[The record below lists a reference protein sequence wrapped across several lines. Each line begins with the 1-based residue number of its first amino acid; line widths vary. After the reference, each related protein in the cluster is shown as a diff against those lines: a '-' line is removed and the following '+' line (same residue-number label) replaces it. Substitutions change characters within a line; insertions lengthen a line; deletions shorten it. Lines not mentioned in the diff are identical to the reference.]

1 MSDTSLITNQQWQLF
16 QARNASSHLKNKL
29 DAIPQKTDAD
39 TLQQAQLKKVCSD
52 FESLFVA
59 QMMKDMR
66 NAIPK
71 EDLFHGG
78 KAEEIYTSML
88 DEKYAIEISKNGSLG
103 LGNHLYETLS
113 KNLATSKK
121 YSGNGD

>member
-1 MSDTSLITNQQWQLF
+1 MSDSSFINTQQWQLF
-16 QARNASSHLKNKL
+16 QAQNASMNMKNKL
-29 DAIPQKTDAD
+29 ASVSKNHDAEASK
-39 TLQQAQLKKVCSD
+39 LEQLKKVCAD

-71 EDLFHGG
+71 DDLFHGG

-88 DEKYAIEISKNGSLG
+88 DEKYANEVAENGSLG
-103 LGNHLYETLS
+103 LGKQLFDTLS
-113 KNLATSKK
+113 KNLATSIK
-121 YSGNGD
+121 G

>member
-1 MSDTSLITNQQWQLF
+1 MSDSSIINTHQWQIY
-16 QARNASSHLKNKL
+16 QAQHASSNVR
-29 DAIPQKTDAD
+29 D
-39 TLQQAQLKKVCSD
+39 TLETIQKKSDANNLEQDQLKKVCAD

-59 QMMKDMR
+59 QMLKDMR

-71 EDLFHGG
+71 DDLFHGG

-88 DEKYAIEISKNGSLG
+88 DEKYAIEIAKNGSLG
-103 LGNHLYETLS
+103 LGKELYETLS

-121 YSGNGD
+121 